1 MQGLVVQNPF
11 QMGYLGVKTLVASL
25 RGQKVALVIDT
36 GCALVT
42 RENMAAPAMADLLY
56 PPLEKYLK

>member
-1 MQGLVVQNPF
+1 MVQNPF
-11 QMGYLGVKTLVASL
+11 HMGYLGVKTLVASL
-25 RGQKVALVIDT
+25 RGQKVERVIDT

-42 RENMAAPAMADLLY
+42 RENMAEPAMADLLH

>member
-1 MQGLVVQNPF
+1 
-11 QMGYLGVKTLVASL
+11 MGYLGVKTLVASL
-25 RGQKVALVIDT
+25 RGQKVERVIDT

-42 RENMAAPAMADLLY
+42 RENMAEPAMADLLH